1 VQRVAGARVEVA
13 GEVIGAI
20 GRGLLAYIGLGR
32 GDTAE
37 DRAWV
42 LSKIVGLRVFEAE
55 AEHGEPVERA
65 ERGKMTMSL
74 ADVGGALLL
83 VSQFT
88 LYGDLRRGR
97 RPSFDDAMPPD
108 EAELAYDAVVRD
120 ARATGLR
127 VETGRFRADMR
138 VSSTNDGPV
147 TLWIDSAI
155 RAQPRTL

>member
-1 VQRVAGARVEVA
+1 MQRVAGARVEVA

-20 GRGLLAYIGLGR
+20 DRGLLAYIGLGR

-42 LSKIVGLRVFEAE
+42 LSKIVGLRVFEA
-55 AEHGEPVERA
+55 AAERA
-65 ERGKMTMSL
+65 ERGKMTLSL

-88 LYGDLRRGR
+88 LYADLRRGR

-138 VSSTNDGPV
+138 VFSTNDGPV
-147 TLWIDSAI
+147 TLWIDSAV
-155 RAQPRTL
+155 RAQPRTS